1 MLLAF
6 VKDSFELYKKIGFLV
21 ESIFLQQDRAMPIGL
36 LYLTT
41 YVVTKASFFMM

>member
-6 VKDSFELYKKIGFLV
+6 VKDSFELYKIGFLV